1 MIMEGVMLIQFRF
14 KNYKSFKD
22 EAILD
27 LSSTKITENAENV
40 AQVGKEKILKLAA
53 IYGANASGKSG
64 IFDAFEYMS
73 YYVIQSFTFDDE
85 IPERQRESRITP
97 TPFKF
102 SKATKDSPSEFE
114 VHFSKIDAKGK
125 IRFYNY
131 GFSVDANQVHEEWL
145 NIKSVSAKEY
155 KNIFYRNLDRI
166 EFSDFNSKQETLI
179 LEALSK
185 ETLIVSLGAK
195 LNIGVFK
202 EVRRWFLDNE
212 TLNYA
217 SLSQNVYLY
226 RNMPEDFDSN
236 SQVRE
241 DVVKYFSSFDDSIV
255 GFEVEENQ
263 QTEEKEDPTYTIDSL
278 HRMMDSQEKG
288 KIPLGDES
296 AGTLK
301 MFSLYPFLMSI
312 IKNGNVLFIDE
323 LNARLH
329 PLLVRNI
336 ILLFAN
342 KETNPNN
349 AQLIFTTHDT
359 WQLSTNLLRR
369 DEVWFTEKDQYGCSS
384 LYALSDFKDSNG
396 FKIRKD
402 ENYEKNYLLGNY
414 GAIPHL
420 TQLKLK
426 GDK

>member
-1 MIMEGVMLIQFRF
+1 MLIQFRF
-14 KNYKSFKD
+14 KNYKSFRD

-40 AQVGKEKILKLAA
+40 VQVGKEKILKMAA

-85 IPERQRESRITP
+85 ISEKQRENRIAP

-102 SKATKDSPSEFE
+102 SKETKDSPSEFE
-114 VHFSKIDAKGK
+114 VYFSKVDAKGK
-125 IRFYNY
+125 IKFYNY
-131 GFSVDANQVHEEWL
+131 GFAVDANRVHEEWL
-145 NIKSVSAKEY
+145 NVKSVSAKEY
-155 KNIFYRNLDRI
+155 KNIFYRNMDRI
-166 EFSDFNSKQETLI
+166 EFSDFNSKQEALI
-179 LEALSK
+179 LEGLSK
-185 ETLIVSLGAK
+185 ETLILSLGAK
-195 LNIGVFK
+195 LNIGVFR

-217 SLSQNVYLY
+217 SLTQNVYLY
-226 RNMPEDFDSN
+226 RNMPDEFDSN
-236 SQVRE
+236 AQVRE
-241 DVVKYFSSFDDSIV
+241 DVIRYFSSFDDGIV

-263 QTEEKEDPTYTIDSL
+263 QTDEKEDPTYTIDTL
-278 HRMMDSQEKG
+278 HKMMDSNEQG

-312 IKNGNVLFIDE
+312 IKNGNVLFVDE

-414 GAIPHL
+414 GAIPRL

>member
-1 MIMEGVMLIQFRF
+1 MEEIIMLIQFRF
-14 KNYKSFKD
+14 KNYKSFKN
-22 EAILD
+22 EAVLD
-27 LSSTKITENAENV
+27 LSSTKITENADNV
-40 AQVGKEKILKLAA
+40 VQIGNEKILKLAA

-73 YYVIQSFTFDDE
+73 YYVIQSFKFDDE
-85 IPERQRESRITP
+85 ISERQKENRITP
-97 TPFKF
+97 TPFRF
-102 SKATKDSPSEFE
+102 SKETKDAPSEFE
-114 VHFSKIDAKGK
+114 VYFSRVDKKGK
-125 IRFYNY
+125 IKFYNY

-145 NIKSVSAKEY
+145 NIKSASGREY
-155 KNIFYRNLDRI
+155 KNVFYRDLKEI
-166 EFSDFNSKQETLI
+166 EFPGLTSKQIELISEGLSDETLV
-179 LEALSK
+179 L
-185 ETLIVSLGAK
+185 SLGAK
-195 LNIGVFK
+195 LNVAIFK
-202 EVRRWFLDNE
+202 DVRRWFLDNE

-226 RNMPEDFDSN
+226 RNMPDGFDSDV
-236 SQVRE
+236 QVQE
-241 DVVKYFSSFDDSIV
+241 NVVRYFSSFDDGIV

-263 QTEEKEDPTYTIDSL
+263 QTDDKEETTYTIDTL
-278 HRMMDSQEKG
+278 HKMMDSAERG
-288 KIPLGDES
+288 IIPLADES

-301 MFSLYPFLMSI
+301 MFSLYPFLVSVI
-312 IKNGNVLFIDE
+312 EKGNVLFIDE

-342 KETNPNN
+342 KDTNPNN

-359 WQLSTNLLRR
+359 WQLSTDVLRR
-369 DEVWFTEKDQYGCSS
+369 DEVWFTEKDKIGCSS

-396 FKIRKD
+396 VKIRKD

-414 GAIPHL
+414 GAIPRL
-420 TQLKLK
+420 TTLKLK

>member
-1 MIMEGVMLIQFRF
+1 MP
-14 KNYKSFKD
+14 D
-22 EAILD
+22 E
-27 LSSTKITENAENV
+27 
-40 AQVGKEKILKLAA
+40 
-53 IYGANASGKSG
+53 
-64 IFDAFEYMS
+64 
-73 YYVIQSFTFDDE
+73 
-85 IPERQRESRITP
+85 
-97 TPFKF
+97 
-102 SKATKDSPSEFE
+102 
-114 VHFSKIDAKGK
+114 
-125 IRFYNY
+125 
-131 GFSVDANQVHEEWL
+131 
-145 NIKSVSAKEY
+145 
-155 KNIFYRNLDRI
+155 
-166 EFSDFNSKQETLI
+166 
-179 LEALSK
+179 
-185 ETLIVSLGAK
+185 
-195 LNIGVFK
+195 
-202 EVRRWFLDNE
+202 
-212 TLNYA
+212 
-217 SLSQNVYLY
+217 
-226 RNMPEDFDSN
+226 FDSN
-236 SQVRE
+236 AQVRE
-241 DVVKYFSSFDDSIV
+241 DVIRYFSSFDDGIV

-263 QTEEKEDPTYTIDSL
+263 QTDEKEDPTYTIDTL
-278 HRMMDSQEKG
+278 HKMMDSNEQG

-312 IKNGNVLFIDE
+312 IKNGNVLFVDE

-384 LYALSDFKDSNG
+384 LYALSDFKDLNG
-396 FKIRKD
+396 LKIRKD

-414 GAIPHL
+414 GAIPRL